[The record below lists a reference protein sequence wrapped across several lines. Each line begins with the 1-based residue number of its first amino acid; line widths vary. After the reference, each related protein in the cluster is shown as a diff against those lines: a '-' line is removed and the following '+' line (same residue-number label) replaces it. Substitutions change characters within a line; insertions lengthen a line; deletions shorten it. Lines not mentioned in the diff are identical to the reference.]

1 MCQSSINFLRNDW
14 YMYKYMHYTER
25 FVKTQNNTNFY
36 YKVIDWISCD
46 IMEKT
51 LKELFEEQLKL

>member
-1 MCQSSINFLRNDW
+1 
-14 YMYKYMHYTER
+14 MHYTAR
-25 FVKTQNNTNFY
+25 FVKTENNTNFY

-46 IMEKT
+46 IIMEKT